1 MGRITVF
8 KILKYLPYLALIE
21 DIATAIK
28 RARKGA
34 TFEINGAYRID
45 GRIVDVKIEGT
56 PR

>member
-1 MGRITVF
+1 MF